1 MIPALADEVAAAVV
15 KRAAARPRSAA
26 LLPSIPL
33 TSFGSAARTCW
44 ALITGNFGL
53 KAEVDAVDA
62 IGMSFKVDS
71 DAPERA

>member
-1 MIPALADEVAAAVV
+1 MIPALADEVAATVV

-26 LLPSIPL
+26 LLPSAPL

-44 ALITGNFGL
+44 ALITGSFGL
-53 KAEVDAVDA
+53 ENEVDAVDDT
-62 IGMSFKVDS
+62 GMSFKLDS